1 MAMFCSQAGARPRT
15 WEASP
20 PEHKKW
26 VEVFKACDEDNKGYL
41 SREDFKVAVVML
53 FGYKPSK
60 IEADSVMSSVDPNTS
75 GIRLKEFLDIVRK
88 KKEAQLYRNEVR
100 HIFTAFDR
108 HYRGY
113 LTLED
118 FKKAF
123 KQVAPKLSERII
135 LEVFRAPRLRN
146 SILPV
151 AQAQSLGAS
160 WVPFFFST
168 SMVSA
173 PARLHTS
180 AFTQESALKS
190 LLDLCVRQSCVQLY
204 VTPWTVAQQ
213 ALLSVGF
220 SRQEYWSGSP
230 FPSPGDLPDP
240 ESESPSPESLKWQA
254 DS

>member
-1 MAMFCSQAGARPRT
+1 MFYSQAGARPRT

-20 PEHKKW
+20 SEHKKW

-75 GIRLKEFLDIVRK
+75 GIQLKEFLDIVRK
-88 KKEAQLYRNEVR
+88 KKEAQLYCNEVR

-123 KQVAPKLSERII
+123 KRVAPKLSERII
-135 LEVFRAPRLRN
+135 LEVFRFSLDDLMPRYNIQVLVIPSRPDLSLRPW
-146 SILPV
+146 LTYTYRLC
-151 AQAQSLGAS
+151 LG
-160 WVPFFFST
+160 T
-168 SMVSA
+168 SR
-173 PARLHTS
+173 PPELHTNR
-180 AFTQESALKS
+180 ALPPASVSGITLHPSNFIQTDLS
-190 LLDLCVRQSCVQLY
+190 LLLR
-204 VTPWTVAQQ
+204 
-213 ALLSVGF
+213 
-220 SRQEYWSGSP
+220 
-230 FPSPGDLPDP
+230 
-240 ESESPSPESLKWQA
+240 
-254 DS
+254 

>member
-1 MAMFCSQAGARPRT
+1 MFYSQAGARPRT
-15 WEASP
+15 WETSP

-75 GIRLKEFLDIVRK
+75 GIQLKEFLDIIRK
-88 KKEAQLYRNEVR
+88 KKEAQVYCNEVR

-135 LEVFRAPRLRN
+135 LEVFRGHGCDP
-146 SILPV
+146 
-151 AQAQSLGAS
+151 SLGNSRPGSCGATRP
-160 WVPFFFST
+160 V
-168 SMVSA
+168 
-173 PARLHTS
+173 
-180 AFTQESALKS
+180 
-190 LLDLCVRQSCVQLY
+190 LLDHWASEPQLETVCVPRRPSCRSKG
-204 VTPWTVAQQ
+204 PAQ
-213 ALLSVGF
+213 
-220 SRQEYWSGSP
+220 P
-230 FPSPGDLPDP
+230 N
-240 ESESPSPESLKWQA
+240 K
-254 DS
+254 